1 MKRTLLTSGMIL
13 AVCLASLAA
22 FAQAD
27 SKVKYN
33 GYLMDKMCSGE
44 VMESKDPQKAAKE
57 HTKSCALMRSCVA
70 SGYGIVS
77 GGKFYAFDA
86 HGNELAKAI
95 LKRTKKQH
103 DLSIEVVGTP
113 TKDGKIQVESL
124 TETK

>member
-1 MKRTLLTSGMIL
+1 MRRTLLTSGMIL
-13 AVCLASLAA
+13 AVCLAGLVA
-22 FAQAD
+22 FAQSG
-27 SKVKYN
+27 SKVTYS

-86 HGNELAKAI
+86 HGNELAKAM